1 VHVVVVMTADSEWDG
16 ALDELGQAGVEV
28 RTYPDTPSAL
38 FIHAKVVVV
47 DAGSADE
54 RAFVGSENF
63 SVASLVFNR
72 ELGIVTSRPGVVGTL
87 ARLVA
92 SDAAGGE
99 PWR

>member
-1 VHVVVVMTADSEWDG
+1 MSALRLTAPT
-16 ALDELGQAGVEV
+16 LGQREADALCV
-28 RTYPDTPSAL
+28 RMARRHY
-38 FIHAKVVVV
+38 
-47 DAGSADE
+47 
-54 RAFVGSENF
+54 ENF